1 MRIIAGKH
9 RSRILKTL
17 DGNNTRPMMDRMK
30 ESVFNT
36 IGPYFEGGESLDL
49 FGGSGALSLEAI
61 SRGID
66 KAYIVEIARD
76 ASAVIKSNVSALKEE
91 DKVVLLNMDYKI
103 ALNKLKGMKFD
114 LVFLDPPYK
123 MNIINELIDQLLE
136 YDMLKE
142 GSFVICHYVKGNA
155 SIDTKLKCIKNYAH
169 DIHEL
174 AIYKNS

>member
-1 MRIIAGKH
+1 MRVIAGKH

-36 IGPYFEGGESLDL
+36 IGPYFSGGVSLDL

-61 SRGID
+61 SRGIE
-66 KAYIVEIARD
+66 KAYISEISRD
-76 ASAVIKSNVSALKEE
+76 AINVIKSNISALKEE
-91 DKVVLLNMDYKI
+91 DKTVLLHMDYKI
-103 ALNKLKGMKFD
+103 ALNKLQGMKFD

-123 MNIINELIDQLLE
+123 MNIVDELIDTLIE
-136 YDMLKE
+136 NDMLAKDAY
-142 GSFVICHYVKGNA
+142 VVCHYVKGNA
-155 SIDTKLKCIKNYAH
+155 NISSKLKCIKNYAH

-174 AIYKNS
+174 AIYQNS